1 MATVEELFANAP
13 KAPSGVEELF
23 ANAPQATPAAPQQQ
37 EPEFFDRLGSLVQ
50 KRAGELADTQA
61 DFDAGK
67 IGGLTWA
74 VQTVGKGLFGTVADI
89 AGESIATLVSD
100 MMPDEAE
107 AYLKQVIAS
116 GAETVM
122 STDTAK
128 ELLAMYQN
136 MDPQDRKTLESATN
150 IAMALVPAKG
160 MGKVKPLGKQVE
172 GAGAAMKASAKAT
185 KLARQKKA
193 FSRLY
198 SAKEGSDL
206 AKRNDAVLNT
216 LIDTP
221 KLKPNMAPDAAR
233 EVIKNER
240 KRLDDLIF
248 ADVAK
253 SKNPPMSVS
262 RIQQHVNDRLDALR
276 ASDPVYKKIP
286 DTWFNDVYDMLDEHL
301 LKFKVDGASPTDIIK
316 VRKALDKS
324 IGLWKGSDEILRK
337 SNAASNI
344 VREFRNS
351 LNDIIDSYK
360 VNVDTRALRNKQSLL
375 YTAEE
380 NLAKNSGKFKKWHE
394 RGWDYAKSHPFAV
407 GAAVSGTGLLAAP
420 GVIPAIGA
428 AGAVYG
434 TAKMSPAIRS
444 GFGTGI
450 QMLGGVTPTATRS
463 GLFYGYD
470 ENEDVQP

>member
-13 KAPSGVEELF
+13 EAPSGVDELF
-23 ANAPQATPAAPQQQ
+23 ANAPEETPQQQ

-50 KRAGELADTQA
+50 GRANELAQTQA
-61 DFDAGK
+61 DYEAGK

-89 AGESIATLVSD
+89 AGESVATLVSD

-128 ELLAMYQN
+128 ELLAMYQT

-150 IAMALVPAKG
+150 IAMGLVPAKG
-160 MGKVKPLGKQVE
+160 MGNAKPLGKQVE
-172 GAGAAMKASAKAT
+172 AVGKGMRASAKAT
-185 KLARQKKA
+185 TIARQKKA

-198 SAKEGSDL
+198 TAKEGTR
-206 AKRNDAVLNT
+206 AAGRNESVLNT
-216 LIDTP
+216 LIDVP
-221 KLKPNMAPDAAR
+221 DLKPSVAPEAAR
-233 EVIKNER
+233 ELIKNER

-253 SKNPPMSVS
+253 SKNPPLSVNA
-262 RIQQHVNDRLDALR
+262 INNHVNKRLDALR
-276 ASDPVYKKIP
+276 SSDPAYKQIG
-286 DTWFNDVYDMLDEHL
+286 DTPFKQVSEMLDDHL
-301 LKFKVDGASPTDIIK
+301 VKFKQSGVTPKELIK
-316 VRKALDKS
+316 LRKDLDSS
-324 IGLWKGSDEILRK
+324 IGLWKGNDKILRE
-337 SNAASNI
+337 SGAVNNI
-344 VREFRNS
+344 VREFRNG
-351 LNDIIDSYK
+351 LNDLIDSYK
-360 VNVDTRALRNKQSLL
+360 VDVDTAALRNKQSLL

-380 NLAKNSGKFKKWHE
+380 NLMKNSNKFKNKWQQS
-394 RGWDYAKSHPFAV
+394 WDYAKAHPFAV

-420 GVIPAIGA
+420 GVLPAVGA
-428 AGAVYG
+428 
-434 TAKMSPAIRS
+434 TAAILGLNKANPAIRS
-444 GFGTGI
+444 GFGAGI
-450 QMLGGVTPTATRS
+450 QALGGVTPSATRS

>member
-13 KAPSGVEELF
+13 EAPSGVDQLF
-23 ANAPQATPAAPQQQ
+23 ANAPQATPQQQ

-50 KRAGELADTQA
+50 KRGQELAQTQA
-61 DFDAGK
+61 DYEAGK
-67 IGGLTWA
+67 IGGLTWG
-74 VQTVGKGLFGTVADI
+74 VQTIGKGLFGTVADI

-198 SAKEGSDL
+198 TAKEGTRS
-206 AKRNDAVLNT
+206 AGRNDAVLNT
-216 LIDTP
+216 LIDVP
-221 KLKPNMAPDAAR
+221 KLKPSMAPDAAR
-233 EVIKNER
+233 EIIKNER

-253 SKNPPMSVS
+253 SKNPPMSVNA
-262 RIQQHVNDRLDALR
+262 INNHVNKRLDALR
-276 ASDPVYKKIP
+276 YSDPAYKQIG
-286 DTWFNDVYDMLDEHL
+286 DTPFKQISEMLDDHL
-301 LKFKVDGASPTDIIK
+301 VKFKQTGATPQDLIK
-316 VRKALDKS
+316 LRKDLDAS
-324 IGLWKGSDEILRK
+324 IGLWKGNDKILRE
-337 SNAASNI
+337 SGAVNNV
-344 VREFRNS
+344 VREFRNGI
-351 LNDIIDSYK
+351 NDLIDSYK
-360 VNVDTRALRNKQSLL
+360 VDVDTAALRNKQSLL

-394 RGWDYAKSHPFAV
+394 RGWDYAKAHPFAV

-420 GVIPAIGA
+420 GVVPAIGA

-434 TAKMSPAIRS
+434 TAKMFPAMRS
-444 GFGTGI
+444 GFGAGI
-450 QMLGGVTPTATRS
+450 QMLGGVTPSATRS

>member
-128 ELLAMYQN
+128 ELLAMYQT

-150 IAMALVPAKG
+150 IAMGLLPAKG
-160 MGKVKPLGKQVE
+160 LGKAKPLGKQVE
-172 GAGAAMKASAKAT
+172 AVGTGIKASAKAT
-185 KLARQKKA
+185 TIARQKKA
-193 FSRLY
+193 FSKMY
-198 SAKEGSDL
+198 AAKEGTRS
-206 AKRNDAVLNT
+206 AGRNDAVLNT

-221 KLKPNMAPDAAR
+221 NLKPSTAPEAAR
-233 EVIKNER
+233 ELIKKER
-240 KRLDDLIF
+240 SRLDNLIF

-253 SKNPPMSVS
+253 SKNPPMSVNA
-262 RIQQHVNDRLDALR
+262 INNHVKKRLDALR
-276 ASDPVYKKIP
+276 LSDPAYKQIG
-286 DTWFNDVYDMLDEHL
+286 DTPFKQVSEMLDDHL
-301 LKFKVDGASPTDIIK
+301 VKFKQSGATAQDLIK
-316 VRKALDKS
+316 LRKDLDAS
-324 IGLWKGSDEILRK
+324 IGLWKGNDKILRD
-337 SNAASNI
+337 SGAVNNI
-344 VREFRNS
+344 VREFRNGI
-351 LNDIIDSYK
+351 NDLIDSYK
-360 VNVDTRALRNKQSLL
+360 VNVDTAALRNKQSLL

-380 NLAKNSGKFKKWHE
+380 NLMKNSSKFKNKWQ
-394 RGWDYAKSHPFAV
+394 RTWDYAKSHPFTV
-407 GAAVSGTGLLAAP
+407 GAAVSGSGLLAAP
-420 GVIPAIGA
+420 GVLPAVGA
-428 AGAVYG
+428 AGALYAG
-434 TAKMSPAIRS
+434 AKMSPAVRS